1 MGVFSIIVVLE
12 LVLKKHQQLLED
24 DYEDFESLD
33 NVEKSSY
40 VLDSEL
46 GKSKFDELLS
56 LVRE

>member
-1 MGVFSIIVVLE
+1 MFYGSLQYYSSTRGSFKEAS
-12 LVLKKHQQLLED
+12 ED

-33 NVEKSSY
+33 NMEKSSY

-56 LVRE
+56 LVKE